1 MKFEPSAPDTQAQNK
16 DTEHSE
22 GVIKI
27 KTRII
32 RARAN
37 LSEEL

>member
-1 MKFEPSAPDTQAQNK
+1 VKFESSAPDTQAQNR
-16 DTEHSE
+16 DTECSE
-22 GVIKI
+22 GIIKI

-32 RARAN
+32 RAGAN